1 VAIFADVMSTWR
13 HDFLPKSDQSGP
25 DDKELNPKML
35 IDVNIISILAR
46 KKFFKYQKER
56 PIRYYSN

>member
-1 VAIFADVMSTWR
+1 MSTWR